1 MTSKTSILDSIVHP
15 SDLKRL
21 SFEECRDL
29 AGEIR
34 ERIVDVVSENGG
46 HLASNL
52 GVVELT
58 ISLHRVFESPKD
70 KIIWDVGHQ
79 CYAHKLLTGRKDK
92 FNTIRQKNGL
102 SGFPKRSE
110 SEHDVFETGHSSTSI
125 SAGLGMLAGMDLK
138 GVGGKVVAVIG
149 DGALTGGMAF
159 EALNHAGHLKKD
171 LIIVLND
178 NAMSISPNVGAL
190 SSYLSRL
197 TATKLYQEIRNRIDR
212 GVKRIPLFGE
222 RFFDVIVR
230 MKRGIK
236 AFFFKET
243 IFSDLGFEYVGPLD
257 GHNVP
262 LLSAVLKNS
271 RLLGKPVVVHVSTM
285 KGRGYSHAEGDPT
298 FYHGVSPFSVV
309 DGKLERKPPRTFTQ
323 AFSQSLMEE
332 AEKDPRIVAITAA
345 MVKGTGLVPFQK
357 EYPQRFFDVGITEQH
372 AVTFAAGLAAS
383 GMKPVVALYSTF
395 IQRAVDQV
403 VHDVALSGLPVIFAL
418 DRAGLVPGDGE
429 THQGVFDIAL
439 FRGIPGLT
447 MLSPASQEEMRVMLE
462 KAFAMNGPVILR
474 YPKASCMLEDPVFAQ
489 PMQEGRG
496 VFPRSLEGEVLLMG
510 TGGLMPEL
518 LEAAK
523 LLEEDGV
530 STDLYNLRY
539 LKPLDREYLI
549 KVLSNYEIVFLVEE
563 GVKMGGIGEEIGAL
577 CAEEKLPLHFTQL
590 GVEDSF
596 QSQATRVELLE
607 SCGLSG
613 EGIRGEVL
621 RVLKSTGIISGITLH
636 AVGS

>member
-222 RFFDVIVR
+222 RFFR
-230 MKRGIK
+230 RNCENE
-236 AFFFKET
+236 A
-243 IFSDLGFEYVGPLD
+243 
-257 GHNVP
+257 
-262 LLSAVLKNS
+262 
-271 RLLGKPVVVHVSTM
+271 
-285 KGRGYSHAEGDPT
+285 GY
-298 FYHGVSPFSVV
+298 
-309 DGKLERKPPRTFTQ
+309 
-323 AFSQSLMEE
+323 
-332 AEKDPRIVAITAA
+332 
-345 MVKGTGLVPFQK
+345 
-357 EYPQRFFDVGITEQH
+357 
-372 AVTFAAGLAAS
+372 
-383 GMKPVVALYSTF
+383 
-395 IQRAVDQV
+395 
-403 VHDVALSGLPVIFAL
+403 
-418 DRAGLVPGDGE
+418 
-429 THQGVFDIAL
+429 
-439 FRGIPGLT
+439 
-447 MLSPASQEEMRVMLE
+447 
-462 KAFAMNGPVILR
+462 
-474 YPKASCMLEDPVFAQ
+474 
-489 PMQEGRG
+489 
-496 VFPRSLEGEVLLMG
+496 
-510 TGGLMPEL
+510 
-518 LEAAK
+518 
-523 LLEEDGV
+523 
-530 STDLYNLRY
+530 
-539 LKPLDREYLI
+539 
-549 KVLSNYEIVFLVEE
+549 
-563 GVKMGGIGEEIGAL
+563 
-577 CAEEKLPLHFTQL
+577 
-590 GVEDSF
+590 
-596 QSQATRVELLE
+596 
-607 SCGLSG
+607 
-613 EGIRGEVL
+613 
-621 RVLKSTGIISGITLH
+621 
-636 AVGS
+636 

>member
-1 MTSKTSILDSIVHP
+1 M
-15 SDLKRL
+15 
-21 SFEECRDL
+21 
-29 AGEIR
+29 G
-34 ERIVDVVSENGG
+34 NG
-46 HLASNL
+46 
-52 GVVELT
+52 
-58 ISLHRVFESPKD
+58 
-70 KIIWDVGHQ
+70 
-79 CYAHKLLTGRKDK
+79 
-92 FNTIRQKNGL
+92 
-102 SGFPKRSE
+102 
-110 SEHDVFETGHSSTSI
+110 
-125 SAGLGMLAGMDLK
+125 
-138 GVGGKVVAVIG
+138 
-149 DGALTGGMAF
+149 
-159 EALNHAGHLKKD
+159 
-171 LIIVLND
+171 
-178 NAMSISPNVGAL
+178 
-190 SSYLSRL
+190 
-197 TATKLYQEIRNRIDR
+197 
-212 GVKRIPLFGE
+212 
-222 RFFDVIVR
+222 FFDVIVR

-383 GMKPVVALYSTF
+383 GMKPVVSLYSTF

-447 MLSPASQEEMRVMLE
+447 MLSPASQEEMKVMLE

-474 YPKASCMLEDPVFAQ
+474 YPKASCMLEDSVFAQ
-489 PMQEGRG
+489 PMQEGERCFSPFLRG
-496 VFPRSLEGEVLLMG
+496 GSPPYGNRRIDAGTLRGGKTLGGRRCQYGSVQPSLSETPGQGVPYKG
-510 TGGLMPEL
+510 PFEL
-518 LEAAK
+518 
-523 LLEEDGV
+523 
-530 STDLYNLRY
+530 
-539 LKPLDREYLI
+539 
-549 KVLSNYEIVFLVEE
+549 
-563 GVKMGGIGEEIGAL
+563 
-577 CAEEKLPLHFTQL
+577 
-590 GVEDSF
+590 
-596 QSQATRVELLE
+596 
-607 SCGLSG
+607 
-613 EGIRGEVL
+613 
-621 RVLKSTGIISGITLH
+621 
-636 AVGS
+636 